1 MTSAID
7 TVMRLKRGPIDKRG
21 MRVTPGMPHWSEES
35 NAKKP
40 TLLAVPPKSKKALRL
55 DAAQPVQRCR
65 VKPTIYP
72 AGMDHRFTVTELPAG
87 YRSQL
92 DPAQCR
98 EWAKVVA

>member
-7 TVMRLKRGPIDKRG
+7 NVMRLKRGPIDKRG

-40 TLLAVPPKSKKALRL
+40 MLVAAPKSHKALRL
-55 DAAQPVQRCR
+55 DPAMPARKSR
-65 VKPTIYP
+65 VKPTVIP
-72 AGMDHRFTVTELPAG
+72 CGVDHRFTVHELPAG
-87 YRSQL
+87 YVSQL